1 MGTDTAHFSSIR
13 VIGGTVITKRGCSR
27 GNAPVFLTEQHT
39 PEDQFVLKIKV
50 LLRVLTLALMALLLA
65 PNAKHRPKIALSIIV
80 CMRKIYSPR
89 TV

>member
-1 MGTDTAHFSSIR
+1 MTIR

-27 GNAPVFLTEQHT
+27 GNPPVFLTEQHT

-80 CMRKIYSPR
+80 CMRKIYSSHA
-89 TV
+89 V